1 MKNYLMET
9 VVFDKN
15 EFDLF
20 MRNSENKVSQKGNT
34 YLTIDSLVP
43 FSDKKSTYED
53 ALARVTYNVYPVSE
67 SRFLMV

>member
-1 MKNYLMET
+1 MET

-15 EFDLF
+15 EIDLF
-20 MRNSENKVSQKGNT
+20 MRNSENKVSQKRK
-34 YLTIDSLVP
+34 YLFNDRFTSA

-67 SRFLMV
+67 RRFLMV